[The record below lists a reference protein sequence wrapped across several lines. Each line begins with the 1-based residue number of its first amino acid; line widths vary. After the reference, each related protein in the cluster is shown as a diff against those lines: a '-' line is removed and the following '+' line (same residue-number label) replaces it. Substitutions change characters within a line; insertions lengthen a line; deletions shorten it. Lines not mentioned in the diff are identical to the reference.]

1 MKPNSSLFI
10 AFFAAL
16 LPACRT
22 LNEPNVASTKSL
34 STTRVH
40 ETYAK
45 MKQFRG
51 YSDIQAVHPF
61 SHHFSIN
68 FEDESGP
75 KTIFVR
81 LKENAPIPDLKNDGE
96 SVSISNRS
104 SGNTF
109 AESKAPSTLAGV
121 ESQLKARALSDYPNA
136 RKMRMRYDGELRFAT
151 VRELIP
157 ISPEQTPA
165 EKRQFWVTTQTFQ
178 MKKGTS
184 TFERSTLFQS
194 GQTMVRQLCNPA
206 GIEENAPDEVYPCF
220 KEPLFIDPK
229 YRQQAFGTG
238 PLAYNFIY
246 ERPGKVG
253 PIDYLTE
260 SSKTLREELI
270 HSVKA
275 IDEGRYSNPITSVFN
290 PANEVDFKNLKL
302 NFALSVSCMLTK
314 PDSDESIE
322 DFANIQILH
331 TDLTNG
337 ATYKGILPISGIEVQ
352 ANISKSEF
360 KVTLKKKNSSSEY
373 SVKARPSSK
382 VNWTSQNGH
391 WFPSDGKMSYDLDPE
406 EGEYSIPRD
415 SLFQSYGCTLTET
428 HSGYFVGSGLVSGIV
443 SSN

>member
-1 MKPNSSLFI
+1 MKSNLSIFI

-22 LNEPNVASTKSL
+22 LNEPNAASTKSL
-34 STTRVH
+34 IATRVH
-40 ETYAK
+40 ESYLK

-61 SHHFSIN
+61 SNHFSIN
-68 FEDESGP
+68 FEDETGP

-81 LKENAPIPDLKNDGE
+81 LKDNSPLPDLKTEGD
-96 SVSISNRS
+96 SVSISKRS
-104 SGNTF
+104 SGDTF
-109 AESKAPSTLAGV
+109 IESQAPSTLAGV
-121 ESQLKARALSDYPNA
+121 ESQLKARAFSDYPNA

-157 ISPEQTPA
+157 ISSEQTPA
-165 EKRQFWVTTQTFQ
+165 EKRQFWVTTQTLQ
-178 MKKGTS
+178 MKKGAS
-184 TFERSTLFQS
+184 TFEWSNLFQS
-194 GQTMVRQLCNPA
+194 GQTAVRQLCNPA

-229 YRQQAFGTG
+229 YRQQPFGTG

-246 ERPGKVG
+246 ERPGNAG
-253 PIDYLTE
+253 PIDYLTK
-260 SSKTLREELI
+260 SSKTLREELA

-275 IDEGRYSNPITSVFN
+275 IDEGRYSNPIASVFN
-290 PANEVDFKNLKL
+290 PDNVVDFQNLKL

-314 PDSDESIE
+314 ADSDDSIE

-337 ATYKGILPISGIEVQ
+337 ATYNGIMPISGLEIQ
-352 ANISKSEF
+352 ANVSKSEF
-360 KVTLKKKNSSSEY
+360 KVALKKKNSSTDY
-373 SVKARPSSK
+373 TVKARPSSK

-391 WFPSDGKMSYDLDPE
+391 WFPSDGKMSYDFDLE
-406 EGEYSIPRD
+406 EGEYSIPGD
-415 SLFQSYGCTLTET
+415 SLFQSYGCILTET

-443 SSN
+443 SSK